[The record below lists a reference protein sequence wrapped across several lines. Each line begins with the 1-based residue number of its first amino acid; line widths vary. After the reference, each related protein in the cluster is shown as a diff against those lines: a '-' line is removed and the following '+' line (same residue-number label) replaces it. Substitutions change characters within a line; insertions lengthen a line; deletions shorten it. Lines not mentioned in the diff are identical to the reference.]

1 MLAILHAGQTGEAFP
16 PAHQALA
23 EPDGLLAMGGDLSP
37 ERLVRAYRAGI
48 FPWYSEDQP
57 ILWWSPDPR
66 WVLYPERAVASRSM
80 AKLLRQGRFAFSFD
94 QAFAQVIAACSQPR
108 AGAADTWITDEMQ
121 AAYGELHRLG
131 VAHSVEAWQ
140 DGCLVGGLYGVAVG
154 RVFFGE
160 SMFHRASNA
169 SKAAFLHLLA
179 CLRQWGYALVD
190 CQVHTAHLQSLGAEP
205 IPRTHFL
212 QLLQGYC
219 AESPLAQA
227 WQSSDIA
234 G

>member
-1 MLAILHAGQTGEAFP
+1 MLPILHAGQAGEAFP

-37 ERLVRAYRAGI
+37 ERLLRAYRSGI

-66 WVLYPERAVASRSM
+66 WVLYPERAVLSRSM
-80 AKLLRQGRFAFSFD
+80 GKVLRQGRFAFSFD
-94 QAFAQVIAACSQPR
+94 QAFAHVIAACSQPR
-108 AGAADTWITDEMQ
+108 AGAAGTWITDEMQ

-169 SKAAFLHLLA
+169 SKAAFLQLLA

-205 IPRTHFL
+205 IPRTRFL

-219 AESPLAQA
+219 PESPAPQA
-227 WQSSDIA
+227 WQNPGA
-234 G
+234 P